1 MYQFYAVGDQRPS
14 LKCLN
19 RHVRK
24 SVGSSWYDLGID
36 LLESNDVKELNIIRS
51 QHSADINT
59 CCTEM
64 FQLWLRK
71 HPTASWNK
79 LIDSLKYID
88 LNHLADEIAQMLV
101 QPKPAG
107 VHVIV

>member
-1 MYQFYAVGDQRPS
+1 M
-14 LKCLN
+14 N

-24 SVGSSWYDLGID
+24 PVGSNWYDLGID
-36 LLESNDVKELNIIRS
+36 LLESNDVKELRTIRS
-51 QHSADINT
+51 QYSTDIKT

-71 HPTASWNK
+71 PKASWNQ
-79 LIDSLKYID
+79 LIDSLRCID
-88 LNHLADEIAQMLV
+88 LDHLASEIEMLL

-107 VHVIV
+107 VHVIVLYI

>member
-1 MYQFYAVGDQRPS
+1 M
-14 LKCLN
+14 N

-36 LLESNDVKELNIIRS
+36 LLEKDDIKELNIIRS
-51 QHSADINT
+51 QHPTDVNT

-64 FQLWLRK
+64 FQLWLK
-71 HPTASWNK
+71 KQPTVTWNQ
-79 LIDSLKYID
+79 LIDSLRCID
-88 LNHLADEIAQMLV
+88 LNHLAGKIEQMLL

-107 VHVIV
+107 VHLIVYVSVMNRLTR